1 MAPRRNSR
9 DGGPL
14 EETGHIVWLQS
25 GTLYADSRGFA
36 GSTSYDGEQ
45 VTFHHDVGYPGHDI
59 GTLRSEG
66 TRMIETGTNL
76 DGSTFL
82 EVWTPLPDSDG
93 PAGSWTAAGTH
104 TVRCGPPRRPRRRRR
119 SRHPLHPPCRPS
131 LTRPLH
137 LGAAPSPG
145 QNSTVTKP
153 SSSAA
158 AGSTTR

>member
-1 MAPRRNSR
+1 MDAPTRGAWLRAGISR

-45 VTFHHDVGYPGHDI
+45 VTFHHDVGSPGHDI

-76 DGSTFL
+76 DGSTL
-82 EVWTPLPDSDG
+82 
-93 PAGSWTAAGTH
+93 
-104 TVRCGPPRRPRRRRR
+104 
-119 SRHPLHPPCRPS
+119 HPLHPPCRPS

-153 SSSAA
+153 SSSAT